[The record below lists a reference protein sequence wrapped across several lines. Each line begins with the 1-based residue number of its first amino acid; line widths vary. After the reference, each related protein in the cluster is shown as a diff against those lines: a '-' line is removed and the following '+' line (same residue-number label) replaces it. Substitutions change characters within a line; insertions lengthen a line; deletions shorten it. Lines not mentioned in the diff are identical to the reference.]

1 MQWLTLVPEDAG
13 VQRLK
18 ADNRRPAVTRNV
30 DAPSAYPSTH
40 AVKIGDGTENRQSPS
55 RRDRRQS
62 DRRSGCDRRCKQVP
76 VLLDT
81 RSSHD
86 RRHIENR
93 RQAAA
98 SKDLRPVVRTRINL
112 YA

>member
-18 ADNRRPAVTRNV
+18 ADNRRPAGARGVEAL
-30 DAPSAYPSTH
+30 APYPSTH
-40 AVKIGDGTENRQSPS
+40 AVKIGENAANHQPPE
-55 RRDRRQS
+55 RDRRRGE
-62 DRRSGCDRRCKQVP
+62 RRSGVDRRCNQLP

-81 RSSHD
+81 RSRHD
-86 RRHIENR
+86 RRRIENR
-93 RQAAA
+93 RQPTTPQDPRQA
-98 SKDLRPVVRTRINL
+98 VRTRINL